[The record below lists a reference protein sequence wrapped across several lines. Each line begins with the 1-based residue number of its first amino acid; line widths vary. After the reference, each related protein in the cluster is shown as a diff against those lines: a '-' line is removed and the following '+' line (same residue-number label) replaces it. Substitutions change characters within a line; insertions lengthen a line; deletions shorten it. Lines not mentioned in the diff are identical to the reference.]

1 MERADRITMWVVS
14 LAVLLAG
21 AAFSYAHLR
30 QMDLWA
36 LKILAGSVWRVVAER
51 FWAYDY
57 RAARAACWAASVA
70 PAVTMFV
77 SDLAN
82 LEKRRRRVVPE
93 AMRGNDHE

>member
-1 MERADRITMWVVS
+1 MWVVS

-36 LKILAGSVWRVVAER
+36 LKILAGSVWRLVAER

-57 RAARAACWAASVA
+57 GAAGWAA
-70 PAVTMFV
+70 FGGR
-77 SDLAN
+77 DLDGLGAGCCQPR
-82 LEKRRRRVVPE
+82 ERTRAGGHRGDPRRRP
-93 AMRGNDHE
+93 

>member
-1 MERADRITMWVVS
+1 MERADRVTMWVVS

-36 LKILAGSVWRVVAER
+36 LKILAGSLWRVVAER

-57 RAARAACWAASVA
+57 GAAGWAASVV
-70 PAVTMFV
+70 VTLMALV
-77 SDLAN
+77 PGVAN
-82 LEKRRRRVVPE
+82 LEKG
-93 AMRGNDHE
+93 RGRAATGAIRGDGHE